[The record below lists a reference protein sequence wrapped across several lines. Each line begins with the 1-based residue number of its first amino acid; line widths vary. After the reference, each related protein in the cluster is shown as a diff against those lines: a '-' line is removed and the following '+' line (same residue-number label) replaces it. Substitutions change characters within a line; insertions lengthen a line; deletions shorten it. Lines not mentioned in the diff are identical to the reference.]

1 MSATGTGGQQPTTEE
16 LNAMSREELARLG
29 ARLDGVELVEYGP
42 RYVPGSPA
50 DKNAERSVAKWFL
63 LTALFGVVFVVIFVA
78 WPQHYETAYSDKQ
91 WVFALYNPLI
101 GLTLGLTILLFG
113 MGCIALAKKVM
124 PHEVALQKRHDGFSA
139 EVDRRTLGAEVA
151 DIGDK
156 SGLVKRR
163 GMLKGSLLLAGGG
176 LGAAALVPVL
186 GGLIK
191 NPWEKGP
198 LSDLWVTPWRPG
210 PDGKNIRLTQID
222 GTPIR
227 PADMAAG
234 AMVTVFPGVPG
245 GAKASDAAVMLF
257 RLRSNDPVKLRK
269 GQEGFRY
276 GDFYAYS
283 KICTHVGCPV
293 SLYEQQT
300 GRILCPCHQSQFDVN
315 NGARP
320 VFGPATRPLPQLPIT
335 VDDEGYFIAV
345 SDFIEPVGPGFW
357 ESYQGSAK
365 WESS

>member
-1 MSATGTGGQQPTTEE
+1 MSSHDRDEPTSDQ
-16 LNAMSREELARLG
+16 LAGMSREELARLG

-42 RYVPGSPA
+42 RYIPGSPA

-63 LTALFGVVFVVIFVA
+63 LAGLFAVIFVLIFIL
-78 WPQHYETAYSDKQ
+78 WPDRYETAYSDRQ
-91 WVFALYNPLI
+91 WVFALFNPLI
-101 GLTLGLTILLFG
+101 GLTLGLCILCFG
-113 MGCIALAKKVM
+113 FGVVATSRKII
-124 PHEVALQKRHDGFSA
+124 PHEVAIQQRHDGLSP
-139 EVDRRTLGAEVA
+139 EVDRQTLGAELMDV
-151 DIGDK
+151 GDK
-156 SGLVKRR
+156 SGLIKRR

-176 LGAAALVPVL
+176 LGAAAIVPVL

-191 NPWEKGP
+191 NPWEKGDK
-198 LSDLWVTPWRPG
+198 SDLWVTPWAPAA
-210 PDGKNIRLTQID
+210 DGTKVRMVGID

-227 PADMAAG
+227 PTDMAAG
-234 AMVTVFPGVPG
+234 AMVTVFPAVPG

-257 RLRSNDPVKLRK
+257 RLRPNDPVR
-269 GQEGFRY
+269 FRDATHQTFHY

-315 NGARP
+315 NGAKP

-345 SDFIEPVGPGFW
+345 SDFTEPVGPGFW
-357 ESYQGSAK
+357 ESYQGRNT
-365 WESS
+365 